1 MPPRFPQTIVL
12 RARPALSALVL
23 AAVILGAAGPATA
36 DALGS
41 DIDGSVSSTTNR
53 APSFGATTTTRS
65 VAENTAADHDIGAP
79 VIATDPDSGETLTY
93 RLEGTDAAAFDI
105 VSTSGQLRTT
115 AALDHEA
122 QSIYSVTVAVQ
133 DGQGATDTIAVAITV
148 TDENEPPLAPGAPKV
163 GRVVGSHTSLAVRW
177 TAPDNTG
184 RPAIESYDV
193 QYRTLREPWWSMPP
207 RNVTDTAATITHL
220 LRNTTYD
227 VQVRAKNAD
236 GDGPWSESGSGTT
249 GKNTAPSFGATST
262 TRSVAE
268 NTEPG
273 QAIGGPVAAT
283 DPDSGDTLTY
293 RLEGT
298 DAAAFDIDEAT
309 GQLRTSAALDYE
321 TRSSYSV
328 TVVAEDSEGAS
339 DSIEVT
345 ISVTDEDENEP
356 PSFDPTDN
364 MRSVAE
370 NTEPG
375 QAIGDPVTATDPE
388 GETLTYR
395 LEGTDAAAFD
405 IDEATGQLR
414 TSAALDY
421 ETRSSYSV
429 TVVAEDS
436 EGASDSIEV
445 TISVTDEDENEPPSF
460 DPTDNMRSV
469 AENTEP
475 GQAIGDPVTATD
487 PEGET
492 LTYRLEGTDAAAFDI
507 DEATGQ
513 LRTSAALDHEAQS
526 SYSVTV
532 AVEDTQG
539 ASAAIEVTIAVTDEN
554 EPPAFDS
561 TSTTRSVAEN
571 TEPGQA
577 IGDPVAATD
586 PDSDETLTYRLE
598 GTDAA
603 AFDIDSTSGQLR
615 TRAALDHEAQ
625 SSYSVTVAVEDTQG
639 ASAAIEVTIAV
650 TDENE
655 PPAFDSTSTTRSVA
669 ENTTA
674 GQAIGAPVAA
684 TDPDSGETLTY
695 RLEGTDAVAFDIVP
709 TSGQLRT
716 QGALDHEA
724 KAGYSVMVVAE
735 DSEGASATIEVTIA
749 VTDENEPPAFDST
762 STTRSV
768 AENAAAG
775 HDIGAPVAATDPDS
789 GETLTYRL
797 EGTDAAA
804 FDIVPTSGQLRTQGA
819 LDHEAQSSY
828 SVTVAVEDSQGASAT
843 IEVTI
848 AVTDE
853 NEPPDAPAAPTFPSM
868 TDESVTVSWT
878 APSTAGRPDIM
889 SYDLR
894 YRAST
899 GNSFTD
905 GPQDITGTTAT
916 ISGLSPNVAYHVQ
929 VRATNDEGDGP
940 WSASGTTITTNDETL
955 QQAWLAHFGRT
966 VAGQVVNAVSARLA
980 DGGNAHVTV
989 GGTEL
994 RLSSETRTAREQLAQ
1009 MRPDYGA
1016 RDHETAFGAP
1026 GMTERGLAPGSSFHL
1041 ASNAGPEGSHVLTA
1055 WGRYASE
1062 SFQSADEKLE
1072 LDGEVTT
1079 ALFGA
1084 DAEWGRWLA
1093 GVALSFSEG
1102 EGVFEPG
1109 KAASPGKG
1117 KGTLDSTLNS
1127 VHPYL
1132 RYEMREEGVS
1142 VWGLAGYGS
1151 GHLTHTDVGARPI
1164 DTDIEMRMGALG
1176 TRSELLSRPKKY
1188 GLGLAFKSDV
1198 FWMRMESKAVEE
1210 PDGRGLKLARAKA
1223 SRLRLLVEG
1232 SQSFELGSGVEL
1244 TPSLEMGLRSD
1255 GGDAGRRSGMEV
1267 RAGVRYTAPGMTM
1280 EASAHSLFGHQRREY
1295 EEWGASGS
1303 IRLAPGT
1310 SGRGLSLTVAPSW
1323 GTAASGVD
1331 RLWSIQEPSRLTP
1344 NRDFEP
1350 GGRLEAEIGYGVGM
1364 SGGRGVLTPYTGIS
1378 LSNDDAR
1385 TYRLGGRW
1393 NVGPAFSINLEGG
1406 RREHAD
1412 DGSPEHIL
1420 MLRGTMRW

>member
-1 MPPRFPQTIVL
+1 MPPRFPQTIAL

-36 DALGS
+36 DALGI
-41 DIDGSVSSTTNR
+41 DIDGSASSTTNR
-53 APSFGATTTTRS
+53 APSFSATTTT
-65 VAENTAADHDIGAP
+65 
-79 VIATDPDSGETLTY
+79 
-93 RLEGTDAAAFDI
+93 
-105 VSTSGQLRTT
+105 
-115 AALDHEA
+115 
-122 QSIYSVTVAVQ
+122 
-133 DGQGATDTIAVAITV
+133 TV
-148 TDENEPPLAPGAPKV
+148 TDENEPPLAPGAPAV
-163 GRVVGSHTSLAVRW
+163 GRVVGSHTSLAASW

-227 VQVRAKNAD
+227 VQVRAKNAN

-273 QAIGGPVAAT
+273 QAIGDPVAAT

-293 RLEGT
+293 SLEDRD
-298 DAAAFDIDEAT
+298 DAAAFDIDEANGQLRT
-309 GQLRTSAALDYE
+309 SAALDYETRSSYSVAVVAEDSEGASDSIKVTISVTDEDEDENAPPSFDPTDNMRSVAENTEPGQAIGDPVTATDPEGDTLTYSLGGTDADAFDIDATSGQLLTRDALDYEAEASYSVTVVAEDSEGASASIEVTISVTDEDENENEPPSFDPTDNMRSVAENTEPGQAIGDPVTATDPEGNTLTYRLGGTDADAFGIDEANGQLRTSAALDYE

-345 ISVTDEDENEP
+345 IAVTNANEP
-356 PSFDPTDN
+356 PS
-364 MRSVAE
+364 
-370 NTEPG
+370 
-375 QAIGDPVTATDPE
+375 
-388 GETLTYR
+388 
-395 LEGTDAAAFD
+395 
-405 IDEATGQLR
+405 
-414 TSAALDY
+414 
-421 ETRSSYSV
+421 
-429 TVVAEDS
+429 
-436 EGASDSIEV
+436 
-445 TISVTDEDENEPPSF
+445 
-460 DPTDNMRSV
+460 
-469 AENTEP
+469 
-475 GQAIGDPVTATD
+475 
-487 PEGET
+487 
-492 LTYRLEGTDAAAFDI
+492 
-507 DEATGQ
+507 
-513 LRTSAALDHEAQS
+513 
-526 SYSVTV
+526 
-532 AVEDTQG
+532 
-539 ASAAIEVTIAVTDEN
+539 
-554 EPPAFDS
+554 FDS

-571 TEPGQA
+571 ADPGHDIGDPVAATDPDSGDTLTYLLGGPDAAAFDIDEANGQLRTRDALDHEAKASYSVRMVALDTQGASASIEVTIEVTDANDPPSFDPDDNTRSVAENTGPGQT

-586 PDSDETLTYRLE
+586 PDSDETLTYHLE

-603 AFDIDSTSGQLR
+603 
-615 TRAALDHEAQ
+615 
-625 SSYSVTVAVEDTQG
+625 
-639 ASAAIEVTIAV
+639 
-650 TDENE
+650 
-655 PPAFDSTSTTRSVA
+655 
-669 ENTTA
+669 
-674 GQAIGAPVAA
+674 
-684 TDPDSGETLTY
+684 
-695 RLEGTDAVAFDIVP
+695 AFDIVP

-716 QGALDHEA
+716 RAALDYEA
-724 KAGYSVMVVAE
+724 TSSYSVMVVAE

-749 VTDENEPPAFDST
+749 VTDENEPPSFDST

-775 HDIGAPVAATDPDS
+775 HDIGAPVAAMDPDS

-828 SVTVAVEDSQGASAT
+828 SVTVAVEDTQGASAT

-853 NEPPDAPAAPTFPSM
+853 NEPPDAPAAPTFLSA
-868 TDESVTVSWT
+868 TDESLTVSWT
-878 APSTAGRPDIM
+878 PPSTAGRPDIT
-889 SYDLR
+889 SYDLQ
-894 YRAST
+894 YRAGTS
-899 GNSFTD
+899 NSFTN

-966 VAGQVVNAVSARLA
+966 VAGQVVNAVSGRLA
-980 DGGNAHVTV
+980 VGGSAHVTV

-994 RLSSETRTAREQLAQ
+994 RLSSETRAAREQLAQ

-1016 RDHETAFGAP
+1016 RDHETAFGTP

-1084 DAEWGRWLA
+1084 DAEWDRWLA

-1151 GHLTHTDVGARPI
+1151 GHLTQTDDGARPI

-1210 PDGRGLKLARAKA
+1210 PDGRSLKLARAKA

-1255 GGDAGRRSGMEV
+1255 GGDAGRGSGMEA
-1267 RAGVRYTAPGMTM
+1267 RAGIRYTAPGMTI

-1303 IRLAPGT
+1303 IRMAPGT
-1310 SGRGLSLTVAPSW
+1310 SGRGVSLTVAPSW
-1323 GTAASGVD
+1323 GAATSGVD
-1331 RLWSIQEPSRLTP
+1331 RLWSIRDTSRLTP
-1344 NRDFEP
+1344 NSDPEP
-1350 GGRLEAEIGYGVGM
+1350 GGRLEAEIGYGMGM
-1364 SGGRGVLTPYTGIS
+1364 PGGRGVLTPYAGLS
-1378 LSNDDAR
+1378 LSNDGER

-1393 NVGPAFSINLEGG
+1393 NVGPAFSINLEGD